1 MAWKVEMEMM
11 RISYRGNNSAYSL
24 IDSAIALFILSITL
38 LAMLV
43 LVKSTVNYSD
53 KQNKQI
59 REVVNI
65 QNELAEKIISKS
77 Y

>member
-11 RISYRGNNSAYSL
+11 RISHRGNSSAYSL